1 MPTTIHPMAL
11 VSPDTEIG
19 ADVEIGPFC
28 TVGAGAVIGDGVK
41 LISHVSIDGHTTI
54 GAGTMVFPFAAL
66 GHAPQ
71 DFKYRGEPT
80 TLKIGERNVI
90 REHVS
95 MHRGSVTGRNETI
108 VGSDNLFMAGSHVA
122 HDCIVGS
129 KTSFANSATLG
140 GMVEVEDNVI
150 LGGLSAVHQFGRVG
164 QGAFIGGGA
173 PVTGDVIPYGMVD
186 NHGKL
191 HGLNLVGLQRR
202 GLDRSRINTLRK
214 AYRDLFH
221 GPGRFSDRLA
231 SVASDFAGSIE
242 VQHILKFIN
251 DAERRPI
258 CMPRLS
264 HD

>member
-1 MPTTIHPMAL
+1 MPTTIHPMAF
-11 VSPDTEIG
+11 VSPDAQIG
-19 ADVEIGPFC
+19 EDVEIGPFC
-28 TVGAGAVIGDGVK
+28 TIGSDVQIGDRVR
-41 LISHVSIDGHTTI
+41 LVSHVSIDGHTTI
-54 GAGTMVFPFAAL
+54 GSGTTVYPFAAL

-71 DFKYRGEPT
+71 DFKYRDEPT

-95 MHRGSVTGRNETI
+95 MHRGSVTGRSETR
-108 VGSDNLFMAGSHVA
+108 VGNDNLFMAGSHVA

-129 KTSFANSATLG
+129 KTNFANNATLG
-140 GMVEVEDNVI
+140 GMVVVEDNVI
-150 LGGLSAVHQFGRVG
+150 LGGLSAVHQLGRVG

-173 PVTGDVIPYGMVD
+173 PVTGDVIPFGMVD

-202 GLDRSRINTLRK
+202 GVDRDKINTLRR
-214 AYRDLFH
+214 AYRVLFH

-231 SVASDFAGSIE
+231 ALPGEFADSPE
-242 VQHILKFIN
+242 VQKIVSFIEA
-251 DAERRPI
+251 AERRPI

-264 HD
+264 ND